1 MLWTANQVAWTVR
14 EILLHVPIPDPFFF
28 DIILFFHTVP
38 LIAAIAWRPD
48 QRKKEGRIFLSLLSF
63 LMLLGW
69 WIFLYAFIVFPHQ
82 YVVLNV
88 SRYNEYYDQ
97 LFGLENILLLAVLG
111 LATWTSSGGWRRLY
125 AHFTGA
131 SLLYAVNSQLLDRAA
146 ANNTYYSG
154 SLYDVPLMA
163 TIAWMAA
170 AAMSSR
176 EWELKTVD
184 FNLNRRLKKIVPQL
198 AMLAILSLP
207 MLGVW
212 TVFIDQ
218 SPGQSRV
225 FRVYAVLAA
234 MLILGAFVFLRQ
246 YLQDQTLMALLQESR
261 RAYESQK
268 QLQTQLVQKE
278 KLASLGNLIAG
289 AACEIEYPLNAIMS
303 YSEQL
308 WSKEKLTEEQNTMVR
323 KIVTQAQRTREL
335 VVNLLSF
342 AQQAPGEKILVD
354 LGLIKPGHANARGA
368 PPSGQNQSELLS
380 IRISPTCTETP
391 TSYFKDS
398 SKSSRTPWTRL
409 RKSAAD
415 PSKSR
420 PATRDRNLPPVL
432 RQRPRHSQS
441 ATRFRSLLYDQACRQ
456 RHGPWPERRLRRHS
470 GSRRPDYLPE
480 QSPRRRCLS
489 RSPSRH
495 HRTCRAS
502 AGPLEPNL
510 PIFDR
515 LTRALPLRRSASCTI
530 NCDARSTDL
539 THSSARVLEFEALRE
554 LLRGYTS
561 SPLGQARI
569 AALDSIDRSTW
580 IEHQQEL
587 TSEIREFR
595 RVGGRF
601 EFSGLIE
608 VGPLV
613 EKSRIAGVALETTDI
628 RDVILVVDRAAEW
641 REICSIP
648 RPP

>member
-1 MLWTANQVAWTVR
+1 MTAFARHRWFVAAAGITLAFASVSLFAQKGPALTAFADITALALMLAAGTVTLTNAWTRPGQQRSFWAMATLGFALWTTNQVAWTVR
-14 EILLHVPIPDPFFF
+14 EVVLHLQVPDPYFF
-28 DIILFFHTVP
+28 DIILFFHAVP

-88 SRYNEYYDQ
+88 NRYNDYYDQ

-184 FNLNRRLKKIVPQL
+184 FNLNRRLKKVVPQL

-212 TVFIDQ
+212 TVLIDQ

-268 QLQTQLVQKE
+268 QLQSQLVQKE

-289 AACEIEYPLNAIMS
+289 AACEIEYPLNAIMG

-308 WSKEKLTEEQNTMVR
+308 WSKGSSPKNRMHG
-323 KIVTQAQRTREL
+323 AQDREPGPADTRSGVKPVEL
-335 VVNLLSF
+335 C
-342 AQQAPGEKILVD
+342 ATGAGEKILVD
-354 LGLIKPGHANARGA
+354 L
-368 PPSGQNQSELLS
+368 SVLLS
-380 IRISPTCTETP
+380 APRRCSRCAASKQHQGQISSWTRIFPTCMAMP
-391 TSYFKDS
+391 TSSFRRFVEIIENAMDALEEVGGGS
-398 SKSSRTPWTRL
+398 LEITR
-409 RKSAAD
+409 A
-415 PSKSR
+415 PSK
-420 PATRDRNLPPVL
+420 ARDRVAVL
-432 RQRPRHSQS
+432 R
-441 ATRFRSLLYDQACRQ
+441 
-456 RHGPWPERRLRRHS
+456 
-470 GSRRPDYLPE
+470 
-480 QSPRRRCLS
+480 
-489 RSPSRH
+489 
-495 HRTCRAS
+495 
-502 AGPLEPNL
+502 
-510 PIFDR
+510 
-515 LTRALPLRRSASCTI
+515 
-530 NCDARSTDL
+530 
-539 THSSARVLEFEALRE
+539 
-554 LLRGYTS
+554 
-561 SPLGQARI
+561 
-569 AALDSIDRSTW
+569 
-580 IEHQQEL
+580 
-587 TSEIREFR
+587 
-595 RVGGRF
+595 
-601 EFSGLIE
+601 
-608 VGPLV
+608 
-613 EKSRIAGVALETTDI
+613 
-628 RDVILVVDRAAEW
+628 
-641 REICSIP
+641 
-648 RPP
+648 